1 MKDDQIKI
9 LLQGSELK
17 ESWNSFNFRIMAT
30 DLNSNISN
38 NSYLFTVNTQPDC
51 LDVKFSLPSLFSN
64 TISYTIGIE
73 NKKILFQAIDS
84 KSTFLNVPYVCGP
97 IIMQFNQT
105 DIYAAK
111 STSLPDFIQ
120 FDQTNQSL
128 IIEASKA
135 KVGTFYLLLDVFFDY
150 FKEMP

>member
-1 MKDDQIKI
+1 
-9 LLQGSELK
+9 
-17 ESWNSFNFRIMAT
+17 
-30 DLNSNISN
+30 
-38 NSYLFTVNTQPDC
+38 
-51 LDVKFSLPSLFSN
+51 
-64 TISYTIGIE
+64 
-73 NKKILFQAIDS
+73 
-84 KSTFLNVPYVCGP
+84 
-97 IIMQFNQT
+97 MQFNQT